1 MILRTLGQRK
11 NCLGPCEIKAITA
24 SVGHE
29 FCGTITLSLIGFKT
43 NRQTSQRSLNRCG
56 RSRQTAGMWRRDVEP
71 EQPNRAEDQ
80 KNQQHQAA
88 HPRKSW
94 PHPAAINHQNP
105 PNSRFL
111 EKLKL
116 WEKYR
121 MAHDYPNP

>member
-43 NRQTSQRSLNRCG
+43 NRQTSQRSLNLCG

-80 KNQQHQAA
+80 
-88 HPRKSW
+88 
-94 PHPAAINHQNP
+94 QNP

-111 EKLKL
+111 EIKTMGEIPHGARLPQSLKCMPGWGL
-116 WEKYR
+116 VWPIR
-121 MAHDYPNP
+121 QTCAPAT